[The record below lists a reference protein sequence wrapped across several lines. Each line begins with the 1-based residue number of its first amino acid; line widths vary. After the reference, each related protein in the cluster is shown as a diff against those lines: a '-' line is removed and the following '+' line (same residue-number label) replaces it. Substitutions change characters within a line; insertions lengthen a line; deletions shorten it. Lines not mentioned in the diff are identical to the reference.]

1 MLVETQL
8 DDPQGNRPNVTPEE
22 EEEEE
27 EEEEGLSPPR
37 SSWTKWIERPE
48 G

>member
-1 MLVETQL
+1 MLVEIQL
-8 DDPQGNRPNVTPEE
+8 DDPQGNRPNVTP
-22 EEEEE
+22 EEEE

>member
-1 MLVETQL
+1 MLVEIQL
-8 DDPQGNRPNVTPEE
+8 DDPQGNRPNVTP
-22 EEEEE
+22 EE

>member
-1 MLVETQL
+1 MLVEIQL
-8 DDPQGNRPNVTPEE
+8 DDPQGNRPNVTP
-22 EEEEE
+22 EEE